1 MSNNHEMVIMIFLL
15 LGCIAVVVFRV
26 PYGLIS
32 ANPFPTPSGQWK
44 VGTSDFIW
52 NLPNHSGIIA
62 KIWYPSSSKQD
73 IHSPYIDYLDRTLSA
88 ITTELSP
95 LSKLILN
102 KRYLGR
108 IQAPS
113 AINATL
119 AQSQDGFPVILFSPG
134 FGGVNFLNTFYALE
148 FASHGFIVIGINHPG
163 WSSGSLLV
171 DGSQIAF
178 NQIDF
183 NDIDRADTLFAEV
196 VEQKANNLS
205 IVLDE
210 LFNLNTTTDSWL
222 YRKINP
228 TKIFAAGHSSGGSA
242 SFLACGTDSRIAKSV
257 NLDGFLYVD
266 RMDITGTGK
275 EFLLILSNRD
285 KYAAQRNKSQS
296 SFDIV
301 MAKDKIRIDR
311 FAGHSNVHKHLLY
324 SAGHLN
330 FMDLP
335 LILNP
340 IFNKH
345 IGLFGEADG
354 LDLLLKTS
362 ATMIDF
368 FNEKN

>member
-1 MSNNHEMVIMIFLL
+1 MVTIIFLFFACFIVVIFLL
-15 LGCIAVVVFRV
+15 

-52 NLPNHSGIIA
+52 NLPSHSGIIA
-62 KIWYPSSSKQD
+62 KIWYPSNTKQNSY
-73 IHSPYIDYLDRTLSA
+73 SPYIDCLDRTLSVM
-88 ITTELSP
+88 TTGLSP

-102 KRYLGR
+102 RLYLGR

-113 AINATL
+113 EINTAL

-171 DGSQIAF
+171 DGSQVAF
-178 NQIDF
+178 NQVDF
-183 NDIDRADTLFAEV
+183 NDVDRADMLFAKII
-196 VEQKANNLS
+196 EQKANNLS
-205 IVLDE
+205 AVLDE
-210 LFNLNTTTDSWL
+210 LLNLNATTDSWL
-222 YRKINP
+222 YQKINP

-242 SFLACGTDSRIAKSV
+242 SFLACGSDSRIAKSA
-257 NLDGFLYVD
+257 NLDGFLY
-266 RMDITGTGK
+266 MDQIDIASTGK

-285 KYAAQRNKSQS
+285 KYKYASQENKPQN
-296 SFDIV
+296 SFDVV
-301 MAKDKIRIDR
+301 MAKDKIRIDQ
-311 FAGHSNVHKHLLY
+311 FASHANAHKHLL
-324 SAGHLN
+324 HLASHFN
-330 FMDLP
+330 FVDLP

-340 IFNKH
+340 IFSKR
-345 IGLFGEADG
+345 IGLFGEEDG

-362 ATMIDF
+362 ATMIAF
-368 FNEKN
+368 FNETN